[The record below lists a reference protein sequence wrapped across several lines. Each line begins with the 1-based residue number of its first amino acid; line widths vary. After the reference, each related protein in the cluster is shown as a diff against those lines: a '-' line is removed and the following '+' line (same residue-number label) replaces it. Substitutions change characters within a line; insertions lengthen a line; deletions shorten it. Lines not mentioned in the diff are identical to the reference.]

1 MPTRGAAADW
11 WVLPCVGW
19 EWLLS
24 LELLDLY
31 ERWVKEEK

>member
-1 MPTRGAAADW
+1 
-11 WVLPCVGW
+11 LPCVGW